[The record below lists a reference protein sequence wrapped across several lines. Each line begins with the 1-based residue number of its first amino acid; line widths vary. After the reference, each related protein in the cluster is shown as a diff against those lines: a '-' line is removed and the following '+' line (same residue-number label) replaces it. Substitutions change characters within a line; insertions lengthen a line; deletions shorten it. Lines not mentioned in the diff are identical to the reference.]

1 MNPDDMHRL
10 MELLQGGPVAVLS
23 GAGLSVASGL
33 PSYRG
38 QNGEWLHSRPI
49 QHQEF
54 LSSEAVRQRY
64 WARSYVGWETIGP
77 ARPNAGHL
85 ALAALEQA
93 GRVSAII
100 TQNVDGLHHKAGTK
114 AVIELHGSIARVSCL
129 GCHEPYPRAVVQTWL
144 RDLNP
149 SLPHQHAR
157 AIKRAPDGDAHVD
170 EATHQSF
177 VVPPCP
183 ACGGILK
190 PDVVFYGDGVP
201 RERVAAAMHAVEQ
214 SAALLVVGSSLMVY
228 SGFRFAQHAHRLGK
242 PVAAINRGVTRADPL
257 LNLKIDA
264 DCGEA
269 LGLVVGELAAWERST
284 C

>member
-54 LSSEAVRQRY
+54 LSSEAVQQRY
-64 WARSYVGWETIGP
+64 WARGFPWAGKRL
-77 ARPNAGHL
+77 ARPGRMPDISPWPHL
-85 ALAALEQA
+85 SKPAASQRSSPECRL
-93 GRVSAII
+93 
-100 TQNVDGLHHKAGTK
+100 GLHHKAGTK

-144 RDLNP
+144 RSLNP
-149 SLPHQHAR
+149 LAPAPAHPR
-157 AIKRAPDGDAHVD
+157 AIKRTGWRRPCRRSHPPEV
-170 EATHQSF
+170 F
-177 VVPPCP
+177 VVPPAP
-183 ACGGILK
+183 
-190 PDVVFYGDGVP
+190 P
-201 RERVAAAMHAVEQ
+201 AAA
-214 SAALLVVGSSLMVY
+214 SSSPMWSFTATASRRQRRRQRCMRWSKRRIAGGRLTD
-228 SGFRFAQHAHRLGK
+228 GLFRLPLRQHAHRLGK

-264 DCGEA
+264 DCRGGA
-269 LGLVVGELAAWERST
+269 
-284 C
+284 